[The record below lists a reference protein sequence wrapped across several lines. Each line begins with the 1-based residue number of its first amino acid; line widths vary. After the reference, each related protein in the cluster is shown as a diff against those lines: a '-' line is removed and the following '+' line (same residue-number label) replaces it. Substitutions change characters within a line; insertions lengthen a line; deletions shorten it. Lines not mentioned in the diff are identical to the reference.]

1 MNMDDFICLISDEFP
16 EIYFIEGARKGKYPY
31 SHSLLIED
39 YIIDT
44 GISTR
49 LLRKLKRRFQINNVL
64 LSHWHEDHTSGNR
77 ILSNANFLIHFNDK
91 YVIENVDKF
100 NDYYGISNTPA
111 AETFAWLEEGLNL
124 KNTKIEKTFEDNDVI
139 KIADHLT
146 LKIIHTPGH
155 TAGHCSFY
163 ELNSKIAF
171 LADIDM
177 TNFVFY
183 AGIDSD
189 LLDFEKSI
197 EKLEQL
203 NIDIVATG
211 HRGIIEG
218 KKKIKE
224 ELKKYKSIIYKRDDR
239 ILSQFSEIKPVMVNN
254 FKGKNLIYKYYS
266 EFKEYELVAE
276 LIMIQKHFDKFLIQ
290 KLISPK
296 NNGFILS

>member
-1 MNMDDFICLISDEFP
+1 MDDFIHSISDEFP
-16 EIYFIEGARKGKYPY
+16 EIYFIEGARNGKYPY

-39 YIIDT
+39 YLIDT

-49 LLRKLKRRFQINNVL
+49 LLRKLKRKFQINNVL

-77 ILSNANFLIHFNDK
+77 IFPNANFLIHFNDK
-91 YVIENVDKF
+91 YLIENVDKF
-100 NDYYGISNTPA
+100 NDYYGISNTSA
-111 AETFAWLEEGLNL
+111 AETFAGLEEGLKL
-124 KNTKIEKTFEDNDVI
+124 KNTKIEKTFEDNDII
-139 KIADHLT
+139 KVGDHLT

-163 ELNSKIAF
+163 ELNSKIAS
-171 LADIDM
+171 LADIDL

-197 EKLEQL
+197 EKLEQI

-218 KKKIKE
+218 KKTIKE
-224 ELKKYKSIIYKRDDR
+224 ELKNYKSIIYKRDDR
-239 ILSQFSEIKPVMVNN
+239 ILSQFSEIKPIMVND
-254 FKGKNLIYKYYS
+254 FKGKNFIYKYYS
-266 EFKEYELVAE
+266 FFKEYEIVAE
-276 LIMIQKHFDKFLIQ
+276 LIMIQKHFEKFLIQ

-296 NNGFILS
+296 DNGFILS

>member
-1 MNMDDFICLISDEFP
+1 MDDFIHLISDEFP
-16 EIYFIEGARKGKYPY
+16 EIYFIEGARNGKYPY

-49 LLRKLKRRFQINNVL
+49 LLRKLKRKFPINNVL

-77 ILSNANFLIHFNDK
+77 ILPDANFLIHFNDK
-91 YVIENVDKF
+91 YLIENVDKF
-100 NDYYGISNTPA
+100 NEYYGISNTPA
-111 AETFAWLEEGLNL
+111 AETFAWLEEGLKL
-124 KNTKIEKTFEDNDVI
+124 KNTKIEKAFEDNEVI
-139 KIADHLT
+139 KIGDHLT

-155 TAGHCSFY
+155 TAGHCSFF
-163 ELNSKIAF
+163 ELNSKLAF
-171 LADIDM
+171 LADIDL

-197 EKLEQL
+197 ERLEL
-203 NIDIVATG
+203 LDIDIVATG

-218 KKKIKE
+218 KQKIKE

-239 ILSQFSEIKPVMVNN
+239 LLSQFSEIKPIMVND
-254 FKGKNLIYKYYS
+254 FKGKNQIYKYYS
-266 EFKEYELVAE
+266 EFKEYEIVAE
-276 LIMIQKHFDKFLIQ
+276 LIMIQKHFDKFMIQ

-296 NNGFILS
+296 ENGFVLS

>member
-1 MNMDDFICLISDEFP
+1 MDDFIHLISDEFP
-16 EIYFIEGARKGKYPY
+16 EIYFIEGARNGKYPY

-49 LLRKLKRRFQINNVL
+49 LLRKLKRKIPINNVL

-77 ILSNANFLIHFNDK
+77 IFPNANFFIHFNDK
-91 YVIENVDKF
+91 YLIENVDKF

-111 AETFAWLEEGLNL
+111 AEEFAGLEEGLKL
-124 KNTKIEKTFEDNDVI
+124 RNTKIEKTFEDNEII
-139 KIADHLT
+139 KIGDYLT
-146 LKIIHTPGH
+146 VKIIHTPGH

-163 ELNSKIAF
+163 ELNSKIAS
-171 LADIDM
+171 LADIDL

-183 AGIDSD
+183 AGIDSN

-197 EKLEQL
+197 EKLELL

-218 KKKIKE
+218 KKTIKE

-239 ILSQFSEIKPVMVNN
+239 ILSQFSEIKPIMVND
-254 FKGKNLIYKYYS
+254 FKGKNFIYKYYTM
-266 EFKEYELVAE
+266 FKEYEFIAE
-276 LIMIQKHFDKFLIQ
+276 LIMIQKHFDKFLVQ

-296 NNGFILS
+296 ENGFILS